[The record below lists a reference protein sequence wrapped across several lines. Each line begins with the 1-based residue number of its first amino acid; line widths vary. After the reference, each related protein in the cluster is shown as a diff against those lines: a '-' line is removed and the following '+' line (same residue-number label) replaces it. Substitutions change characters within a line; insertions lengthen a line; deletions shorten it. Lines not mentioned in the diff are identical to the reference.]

1 MTNRPSS
8 RCGSSKDGCRHLRP
22 YPWRCLTRTQASHLP
37 RDRHPT
43 TSKPSH
49 PLRPFAWDG
58 VPSPRAH
65 QRTSVGGD
73 ALRSG
78 AMPTFLPQANEGLRS
93 QREGLLRNPRCCAP
107 SGFLFGSLN
116 GSLQLAAQ
124 IQGTPLRLVRGLTT
138 GLGLDGRNIC
148 ECSYKR
154 RRQVARAGF
163 IRGSGAE
170 GHGCCRNGRAAIS
183 HTDLRQV
190 VAARIPIRTGRSR
203 WRAASSS

>member
-1 MTNRPSS
+1 MCSIFCRLAMHVAPQLKSSASSLLVLRAS

-107 SGFLFGSLN
+107 SGFFSGSTVHSSWPLKSKVRLCLL
-116 GSLQLAAQ
+116 GVLLQA
-124 IQGTPLRLVRGLTT
+124 
-138 GLGLDGRNIC
+138 
-148 ECSYKR
+148 
-154 RRQVARAGF
+154 
-163 IRGSGAE
+163 
-170 GHGCCRNGRAAIS
+170 
-183 HTDLRQV
+183 
-190 VAARIPIRTGRSR
+190 
-203 WRAASSS
+203 